1 MKPLMDKRKH
11 ESNGSNIVLESQETR
26 AVLPDLATDSS
37 WETGRNSLV
46 SELLLLSA
54 WGPFFWSYSHFERSD
69 PSSCIPRLPHLE
81 AMSIHSLVL
90 A

>member
-37 WETGRNSLV
+37 
-46 SELLLLSA
+46 
-54 WGPFFWSYSHFERSD
+54 
-69 PSSCIPRLPHLE
+69 
-81 AMSIHSLVL
+81 
-90 A
+90 